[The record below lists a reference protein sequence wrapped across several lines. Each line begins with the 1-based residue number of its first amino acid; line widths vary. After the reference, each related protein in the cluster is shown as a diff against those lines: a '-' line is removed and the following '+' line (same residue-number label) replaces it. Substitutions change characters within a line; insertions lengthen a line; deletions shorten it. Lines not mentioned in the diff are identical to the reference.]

1 MWLKPIPTAGAE
13 HVPQRHVDTVT
24 HDSITSLHYPPM
36 PQKMTAPTYQL
47 KYGNLVP
54 FHLHIK
60 MTTKTSMLHL
70 PALMKESKTVHH
82 VSLYNFI

>member
-24 HDSITSLHYPPM
+24 HDSITSLHYPPT

-60 MTTKTSMLHL
+60 MTTKTSILHL
-70 PALMKESKTVHH
+70 PALMKESKTVYH
-82 VSLYNFI
+82 VSLYIFI